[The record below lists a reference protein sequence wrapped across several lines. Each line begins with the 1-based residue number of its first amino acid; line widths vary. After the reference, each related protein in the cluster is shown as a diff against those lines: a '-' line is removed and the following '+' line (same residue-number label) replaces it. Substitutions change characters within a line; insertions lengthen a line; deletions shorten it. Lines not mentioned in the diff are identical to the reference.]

1 VRASRLAGVNLVP
14 GPRNTLRSHLPR
26 RGGGPRARP
35 PVALV
40 VGMVLF
46 ALLCTSLAGG
56 QEPPHA
62 TLPAAL
68 FVRRDLM
75 VAAGAEVQRGED
87 PSRSPA
93 GGEGEAFGKTVVSVA
108 FTTDGTVDSEEVSR
122 LIEVKAGRPLTEDD
136 TASTIRNLFA
146 TRQFSDVRIDAQES
160 PGGVAVTV
168 ELFRAFRVWPL
179 KFSGTPVSR
188 LELRRIV
195 PFTEGAVFQPEALP
209 LGAAAIKHRLA
220 EEGYLRARVTP
231 EVSFDRRA
239 FNARVLYRIV
249 AGKPANA
256 ASPFFDGDT
265 APYTPAALEKRARL
279 KPGDRYRESKARAD
293 AARLTEFLHKQTRL
307 KGTVELIAA
316 QPTDDGRVMPVYRIT
331 VGPEVLFETKGIK
344 PSRVRSEMHA
354 LLEGQVF
361 DEDLVLQ
368 YVEQKRKD
376 LQGGGMYR
384 AKVDYSMKQTAEA
397 LTVTITVDEGPKLTI
412 EKVVFAGNKSVKD
425 KDLLALMV
433 TRKKGLPILR
443 PGHLVDE
450 DLNGDVS
457 AILGFYQTRGWINAR
472 VDKPQLTDG
481 SKPGRLVVTIPILEG
496 PRAVVAEV
504 RVDGAEHAVDAA
516 SEKALLIKKGAFY
529 NPNLVR
535 QDQFNLQA
543 WYHDHGWRE
552 AAVKNDVRVTA
563 DGLKAEVAYRVEEGM
578 RSFFGKAIV
587 RGNTRTRSARITRLL
602 AWKEGQPFSEADI
615 LQTQRNLTRSGV
627 FRRVDLRPQ
636 PADPKTQTRTVD
648 VDLQEG
654 RPLSLLYG
662 IGYEYAPDA
671 QENRNDPFA
680 IAGISYN
687 NLFGRMQSIG
697 FETQYAPLSGR
708 GRIQASFREPFLFN
722 LNLPLTVVAFYT
734 REPIQEI
741 DIRRLGTVIE
751 SSRYY
756 GKYLRLAL
764 RYEYQRI
771 TPVNPGDLS
780 TIEKENFP
788 RFDQP
793 IEEST
798 IGPNMFYDRR
808 DDVVDPHS
816 GYYLTAGYKY
826 AFPFL
831 NAEARYHKLSAQ
843 GAWFRRVAGS
853 VLALGVRAGAIRPY
867 GPTDIQVPIA
877 ERFFAGGRS
886 TNRAFDTDLL
896 GIPEGGVTKQT
907 VDYDTQATPR
917 KDPATPG
924 SCAAAFPSL
933 TDYDC
938 NFGPR
943 IVGGNGF
950 LAINAELR
958 IPIFDG
964 FGGTVFYDAAQ
975 VWQDPSQIR
984 LTLEGSS
991 GLRQGVGV
999 GLRYMTPI
1007 GPVRVEYGWPVEPR
1021 TITYSVR
1028 TTDKGGKPTCGPDT
1042 DTACIMATTRERG
1055 KLFVSIGYPF

>member
-1 VRASRLAGVNLVP
+1 
-14 GPRNTLRSHLPR
+14 
-26 RGGGPRARP
+26 
-35 PVALV
+35 
-40 VGMVLF
+40 MVLF
-46 ALLCTSLAGG
+46 AVLFTNVAGG
-56 QEPPHA
+56 QEAPHP

-68 FVRRDLM
+68 FVGHDLT
-75 VAAGAEVQRGED
+75 VAAGAEVKREED
-87 PSRSPA
+87 PPRSGA
-93 GGEGEAFGKTVVSVA
+93 GGEEEAFGKTVVSVA
-108 FTTDGTVDSEEVSR
+108 YTTDGTVDNEEVSR
-122 LIEVKAGRPLTEDD
+122 LIDVKAGRRLTEDE

-146 TRQFSDVRIDAQES
+146 TRLFSDVRIDAREV

-195 PFTEGAVFQPEALP
+195 PPTEGAVFQAEALP
-209 LGAAAIKHRLA
+209 LGEAAIKRRLA
-220 EEGYLRARVTP
+220 EEGYLQAQVTS
-231 EVSFDRRA
+231 EVSYDRTK

-249 AGKPANA
+249 AGKPAKA

-265 APYTPAALEKRARL
+265 APYTPAALEKKAKL

-316 QPTDDGRVMPVYRIT
+316 QPSGDGRVMPVYRIT

-368 YVEQKRKD
+368 YVEQKRKE
-376 LQGGGMYR
+376 LQGSGMYR
-384 AKVDYSMKQTAEA
+384 ARVDYSLKQKAEA
-397 LTVTITVDEGPKLTI
+397 LTVTVTVEEGPKFAI
-412 EKVVFAGNKSVKD
+412 EKVAFAGNNSVKN
-425 KDLLALMV
+425 KELLALMI
-433 TRKKGLPILR
+433 TRKKGFPILR

-457 AILGFYQTRGWINAR
+457 AILGYYQTRGWINAR
-472 VDKPQLTDG
+472 IDKPQVTDG

-504 RVDGAEHAVDAA
+504 RVDGAGHAGEAA
-516 SEKALLIKKGAFY
+516 SGKALLIKKGAFY
-529 NPNLVR
+529 NPSLVR
-535 QDQFNLQA
+535 QDVFNLQT

-552 AAVKNDVRVTA
+552 AAVKNDVRVTP
-563 DGLKAEVAYRVEEGM
+563 DGLKAEVAYLVEEGM

-587 RGNTRTRSARITRLL
+587 RGNTRTRTGRITRLL
-602 AWKEGQPFSEADI
+602 AWKEGQPFSEAD
-615 LQTQRNLTRSGV
+615 LLRTQRNLTRSGV

-636 PADPKTQTRTVD
+636 PADPKSRTRTVD

-654 RPLSLLYG
+654 HPLSLLYG
-662 IGYEYAPDA
+662 IGYQYAPDA

-687 NLFGRMQSIG
+687 NLFGGMESIG

-708 GRIQASFREPFLFN
+708 GRIQANFREPFLFN
-722 LNLPLTVVAFYT
+722 RDLPLTVVAFYT
-734 REPIQEI
+734 REPIQDI

-771 TPVNPGDLS
+771 TPVNPKDLS
-780 TIEKENFP
+780 TLEGQDFP

-808 DDVVDPHS
+808 DDVVDPHA

-831 NAEARYHKLSAQ
+831 NAEARYHKVSAQ

-853 VLALGVRAGAIRPY
+853 VFAVSLRVGAIRPY
-867 GPTDIQVPIA
+867 GPETIQVPIA

-896 GIPEGGVTKQT
+896 GIPGAT
-907 VDYDTQATPR
+907 VDYDTQATPHQGSG
-917 KDPATPG
+917 TG
-924 SCAAAFPSL
+924 SCVPAFPL
-933 TDYDC
+933 PTYDC

-943 IVGGNGF
+943 IRGGNGF
-950 LAINAELR
+950 LAINTELR
-958 IPIFDG
+958 IPILDG

-1007 GPVRVEYGWPVEPR
+1007 GPVRVEYGWPVEAR

-1028 TTDKGGKPTCGPDT
+1028 TTDKDGKPTCGPDT

-1055 KLFVSIGYPF
+1055 KFFVSIGYPF

>member
-1 VRASRLAGVNLVP
+1 
-14 GPRNTLRSHLPR
+14 
-26 RGGGPRARP
+26 
-35 PVALV
+35 
-40 VGMVLF
+40 MVLF
-46 ALLCTSLAGG
+46 ALLCTGLAGA
-56 QEPPHA
+56 QERPQTELPP
-62 TLPAAL
+62 
-68 FVRRDLM
+68 
-75 VAAGAEVQRGED
+75 
-87 PSRSPA
+87 PA
-93 GGEGEAFGKTVVSVA
+93 GGEGDSFGKTVVSVA
-108 FTTDGTVDSEEVSR
+108 YTTDGTVDNEEVSR
-122 LIEVKAGRPLTEDD
+122 LIEVRAGRPLTEDD

-146 TRQFSDVRIDAQES
+146 TRQFSDVRLDAQEV

-168 ELFRAFRVWPL
+168 QLFRAFRVFPL

-188 LELRRIV
+188 QELRRVV
-195 PFTEGAVFQPEALP
+195 PFVEGAVFQAEALP
-209 LGAAAIKHRLA
+209 LGAAAIKRRLA
-220 EEGYLRARVTP
+220 EEGYLQAQVSP
-231 EVSFDRRA
+231 EVSYDRRT

-249 AGKPANA
+249 AGKPAKA

-265 APYTPAALEKRARL
+265 APYAPAALEKKAKL
-279 KPGDRYRESKARAD
+279 KPGDRYRESKARAE
-293 AARLTEFLHKQTRL
+293 AARLAEFLHKQARL

-331 VGPEVLFETKGIK
+331 VGPEVLFETAGIK
-344 PSRVRSEMHA
+344 QSRVVREMHA

-361 DEDLVLQ
+361 DEDLLLQ

-376 LQGGGMYR
+376 LQGGGRYR
-384 AKVDYSMKQTAEA
+384 ARVDYSMKQTPEA
-397 LTVTITVDEGPKLTI
+397 LTVTITVEEGPKLAI
-412 EKVVFAGNKSVKD
+412 QKIAFAGNHSVKD

-433 TRKKGLPILR
+433 THRKGFPILR

-457 AILGFYQTRGWINAR
+457 AILGYYQTRGWINAR
-472 VDKPQLTDG
+472 IDKPQVTEG
-481 SKPGRLVVTIPILEG
+481 SKPDRIVVTIPILEG
-496 PRAVVAEV
+496 PRASVEEV
-504 RVDGAEHAVDAA
+504 RVTGAEHAGEAA

-535 QDQFNLQA
+535 QDVFNLQT

-552 AAVKNDVRVTA
+552 AAVRNDVQVGP
-563 DGLKAEVAYRVEEGM
+563 DGLKAMVTYRVEEGM
-578 RSFFGKAIV
+578 RTFFGKAIV
-587 RGNTRTRSARITRLL
+587 RGNTRTRTGRITRLL
-602 AWKEGQPFSEADI
+602 TWKEGQPFSEAET

-627 FRRVDLRPQ
+627 FRRVDVRPQ

-662 IGYEYAPDA
+662 IGYLYDPGA

-687 NLFGRMQSIG
+687 NLFGRMESIG

-708 GRIQASFREPFLFN
+708 GRIQANFREPFLFN
-722 LNLPLTVVAFYT
+722 RDLPLTVIAFYT
-734 REPIQEI
+734 REPIQDI
-741 DIRRLGTVIE
+741 DIRRLGTVLE

-756 GKYLRLAL
+756 GKYFRLAL

-771 TPVNPGDLS
+771 TLVNPKELS
-780 TIEKENFP
+780 NIEKVNFP
-788 RFDQP
+788 RFDRP

-808 DDVVDPHS
+808 DDVVDPHA

-826 AFPFL
+826 AFPFI
-831 NAEARYHKLSAQ
+831 NAEARYNKVSGQ
-843 GAWFRRVAGS
+843 GAWFRRVGDS
-853 VLALGVRAGAIRPY
+853 VFAVGMRVGAIWPY
-867 GPTDIQVPIA
+867 GPKDIQVPIA

-896 GIPEGGVTKQT
+896 GIQGAT
-907 VDYDTQATPR
+907 VDYDTQATPHE
-917 KDPATPG
+917 DPTTKG
-924 SCAAAFPSL
+924 SCASAYPTLSA
-933 TDYDC
+933 YDC

-943 IVGGNGF
+943 IIGGNGF

-958 IPIFDG
+958 IPIFGG
-964 FGGTVFYDAAQ
+964 FGGTIFYDAAQ
-975 VWQDPSQIR
+975 VWQDPSHIR
-984 LTLEGSS
+984 LSLEGSS

-1007 GPVRVEYGWPVEPR
+1007 GPIRAEYGWPVEAR
-1021 TITYSVR
+1021 TIPYSVR
-1028 TTDKGGKPTCGPDT
+1028 TTDQDGNATCGAPPLSP
-1042 DTACIMATTRERG
+1042 CITSTTREKG
-1055 KLFVSIGYPF
+1055 KLLVSIGYPF